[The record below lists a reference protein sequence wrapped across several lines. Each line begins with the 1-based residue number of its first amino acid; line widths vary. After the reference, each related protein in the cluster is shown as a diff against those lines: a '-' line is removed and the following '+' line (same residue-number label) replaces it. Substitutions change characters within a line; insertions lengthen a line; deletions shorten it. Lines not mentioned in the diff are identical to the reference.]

1 MEDGNEGFNI
11 LAQSSV
17 SIPPES
23 VKKEHKTLGQNR
35 LNKLKFKSTQISGS
49 NNLMRNI
56 LKRLWREIWLLNA
69 LVRSLDIMKQ
79 FNSSPYFLSHHFLT
93 F

>member
-49 NNLMRNI
+49 SNLMRNI

-69 LVRSLDIMKQ
+69 LVRSLDIMKK
-79 FNSSPYFLSHHFLT
+79 FNSSSCFLSHHFLT